1 MSEPPPRYVEPIATR
16 LRERPAKP
24 PAVDLAGHDA
34 QEGTCHK
41 CGGLMLRG
49 RPDDARLCGKCGT
62 RYHASDCGKRLHT
75 CGLMKKAEMCPKVRV
90 TARAARRSTRGRS
103 LPNTAQCARV
113 FLPPPPTRAL
123 TERRRA
129 RPSQCHGLCSCSG
142 GPIRCHVTVM
152 RVSRLSRSR
161 DEAEGAV
168 FDGDGGVALDDDS
181 PIEGNGVA
189 IGGSNAR
196 AGGEGNARNGAK
208 IGELSPQLTYAPVG
222 HSGHAADEATPDVAI
237 DKNALATLGFFVPE
251 TAGGTAAGPADGLS
265 TRSLSPS
272 GAAEINGFDPAA
284 LFKYESP
291 PKLDDDS
298 PPKLTPRPSDA
309 SRITRSEPSSAP
321 PS

>member
-1 MSEPPPRYVEPIATR
+1 
-16 LRERPAKP
+16 
-24 PAVDLAGHDA
+24 
-34 QEGTCHK
+34 
-41 CGGLMLRG
+41 
-49 RPDDARLCGKCGT
+49 
-62 RYHASDCGKRLHT
+62 
-75 CGLMKKAEMCPKVRV
+75 
-90 TARAARRSTRGRS
+90 
-103 LPNTAQCARV
+103 
-113 FLPPPPTRAL
+113 
-123 TERRRA
+123 
-129 RPSQCHGLCSCSG
+129 
-142 GPIRCHVTVM
+142 M

-196 AGGEGNARNGAK
+196 AGGAGNVRNGAK
-208 IGELSPQLTYAPVG
+208 IGELSPQLTYALVG
-222 HSGHAADEATPDVAI
+222 YSGHAADEATPDVAI
-237 DKNALATLGFFVPE
+237 DKNALATLGFFVPD
-251 TAGGTAAGPADGLS
+251 TAGGTAAGPAYGLS

-284 LFKYESP
+284 LFKDESP

-309 SRITRSEPSSAP
+309 SRMTRSEPSSAP

>member
-62 RYHASDCGKRLHT
+62 RYHASDCGKRLHA
-75 CGLMKKAEMCPKVRV
+75 CGLMEKAEMCPKVRV

-103 LPNTAQCARV
+103 LPDKSPFARV

-129 RPSQCHGLCSCSG
+129 HPSQCHGLCSCSG

-168 FDGDGGVALDDDS
+168 FDGDGGGARRRLAHRGKRGRDRGF
-181 PIEGNGVA
+181 E
-189 IGGSNAR
+189 R
-196 AGGEGNARNGAK
+196 AGGRRRERAERRQNRRVVAAADVRAGWSFGTRRGK
-208 IGELSPQLTYAPVG
+208 
-222 HSGHAADEATPDVAI
+222 GHARRRDRYERPRDLGIFRARHGGRDGGRSGRRTVDTIAVAFGRRR
-237 DKNALATLGFFVPE
+237 N
-251 TAGGTAAGPADGLS
+251 
-265 TRSLSPS
+265 
-272 GAAEINGFDPAA
+272 
-284 LFKYESP
+284 
-291 PKLDDDS
+291 
-298 PPKLTPRPSDA
+298 
-309 SRITRSEPSSAP
+309 
-321 PS
+321 

>member
-62 RYHASDCGKRLHT
+62 RYHASDCGKRLHA
-75 CGLMKKAEMCPKVRV
+75 CGLMEKAEMCPKVRV

-103 LPNTAQCARV
+103 LPNKSPFARV

-129 RPSQCHGLCSCSG
+129 HPSQCHGLCSCSG

-168 FDGDGGVALDDDS
+168 FDGDGGGRS
-181 PIEGNGVA
+181 TTTRPSRETGSRSGVRTRGREA
-189 IGGSNAR
+189 KGTRGTAPKSASRRRSRRTRRLVIRDTPRTRPRPTSRSIRTPSRPWDFSCPTPR
-196 AGGEGNARNGAK
+196 AGRR
-208 IGELSPQLTYAPVG
+208 PVRPTDCR
-222 HSGHAADEATPDVAI
+222 HDRCRLRA
-237 DKNALATLGFFVPE
+237 
-251 TAGGTAAGPADGLS
+251 
-265 TRSLSPS
+265 
-272 GAAEINGFDPAA
+272 
-284 LFKYESP
+284 
-291 PKLDDDS
+291 
-298 PPKLTPRPSDA
+298 PPKLTVSTTQRRFSRMSRRRNSTTTHRRNSRLGRAMPR
-309 SRITRSEPSSAP
+309 E
-321 PS
+321 

>member
-103 LPNTAQCARV
+103 LPNESQFARG
-113 FLPPPPTRAL
+113 FLPPPHIRAL

-129 RPSQCHGLCSCSG
+129 HPSQCHGLCSCSG
-142 GPIRCHVTVM
+142 GLIRCHVTVM

-208 IGELSPQLTYAPVG
+208 IGELSPQPTDTPRTRPRPTSRSIRTPSRPWDFSCPTPRAGRRPVRPTDCR
-222 HSGHAADEATPDVAI
+222 HDRCRLRA
-237 DKNALATLGFFVPE
+237 
-251 TAGGTAAGPADGLS
+251 
-265 TRSLSPS
+265 R
-272 GAAEINGFDPAA
+272 
-284 LFKYESP
+284 
-291 PKLDDDS
+291 
-298 PPKLTPRPSDA
+298 PKLTVSKTTQRRFSRMSRRRNSTTTHRRNSRLGRAMPR
-309 SRITRSEPSSAP
+309 E
-321 PS
+321 